1 MQRFVNSP
9 KSAPLIAIT
18 LCFLTALPAWGQVT
32 ITPAMRKAEN
42 ALRVKITRAGN
53 WFAQGKIDESADL
66 VEEVQ
71 KEFEEQMK
79 GADQQQIALYSLSLI
94 HI

>member
-1 MQRFVNSP
+1 M
-9 KSAPLIAIT
+9 LAIVKQTNYVT
-18 LCFLTALPAWGQVT
+18 LLGLLLSLTVIDTATAQVT
-32 ITPAMRKAEN
+32 LTPQMRKAEN
-42 ALRVKITRAGN
+42 ALRIKITRAGN

-79 GADQQQIALYSLSLI
+79 GADQQRRA
-94 HI
+94 